1 MSKKIGFLIE
11 VLVSDAAGLL
21 AYYVLASYIS
31 QNHSNL
37 LPHYL
42 ILVGLPIMIALFA
55 VMDIRCYKKNRC
67 MVSGR

>member
-11 VLVSDAAGLL
+11 VLVSDSAGLL
-21 AYYVLASYIS
+21 SYYVLASYIS

-42 ILVGLPIMIALFA
+42 ILVGLPILITLFA
-55 VMDIRCYKKNRC
+55 VMDVRCYKKNRYAE
-67 MVSGR
+67 GG